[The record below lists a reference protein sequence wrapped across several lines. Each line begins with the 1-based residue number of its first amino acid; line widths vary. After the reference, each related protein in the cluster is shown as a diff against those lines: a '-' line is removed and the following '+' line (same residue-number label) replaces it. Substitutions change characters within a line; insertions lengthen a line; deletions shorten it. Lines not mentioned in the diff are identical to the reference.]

1 MSSGVVVGGV
11 LLTIDKLLRMIQL
24 AICTTSSLVNNCRFQ
39 VDEDCSGDVFAASSF
54 REEGLEGV
62 ISEGFVRG
70 HVAVRLDAM
79 FQAVKLPTGVSNLAT
94 CLADVD
100 GDALTLGK
108 EKSYVWRY
116 LVVVVMFIVVI
127 LVLMVMK
134 VLEVEV
140 LEGKCKSKEEDE

>member
-39 VDEDCSGDVFAASSF
+39 VDEDCSGDMFSSSSF

-94 CLADVD
+94 GLADVD

-108 EKSYVWRY
+108 
-116 LVVVVMFIVVI
+116 
-127 LVLMVMK
+127 
-134 VLEVEV
+134 
-140 LEGKCKSKEEDE
+140 

>member
-39 VDEDCSGDVFAASSF
+39 VDEDCSRDVFSSSSL
-54 REEGLEGV
+54 REEGLEGI

-70 HVAVRLDAM
+70 HVSVRLDAM

-94 CLADVD
+94 CLANVD
-100 GDALTLGK
+100 GDALTLGN
-108 EKSYVWRY
+108 ETSYVAMD
-116 LVVVVMFIVVI
+116 LVSEVVAR
-127 LVLMVMK
+127 
-134 VLEVEV
+134 
-140 LEGKCKSKEEDE
+140 